1 MYFLPLISYC
11 LTSSIRK
18 ESFIYSMYFI
28 IVVFDILL
36 FFTDLKVLL
45 SLVGLVNEPIL
56 DDKIFNNS
64 SSSSLLFLML
74 YLFLI
79 SVRHVSSNS
88 LFK

>member
-18 ESFIYSMYFI
+18 ESFMYSMYFA

-45 SLVGLVNEPIL
+45 SLVGLVNETIIY
-56 DDKIFNNS
+56 DKIFNNS

-79 SVRHVSSNS
+79 SVRYVSKND

>member
-36 FFTDLKVLL
+36 FFTDLKYY
-45 SLVGLVNEPIL
+45 LV
-56 DDKIFNNS
+56 
-64 SSSSLLFLML
+64 
-74 YLFLI
+74 
-79 SVRHVSSNS
+79 
-88 LFK
+88 

>member
-18 ESFIYSMYFI
+18 ESFIYSMYFA

-45 SLVGLVNEPIL
+45 SLVGLVMN
-56 DDKIFNNS
+56 
-64 SSSSLLFLML
+64 L
-74 YLFLI
+74 YLMIKYLI
-79 SVRHVSSNS
+79 IHQVLHYC
-88 LFK
+88 F